1 MNRGSDHC
9 HRSVTGIVNIWV
21 LGIAIALAPIAL
33 APSAFAQQAQTD
45 GQGNWGQAGPPPD
58 AQNGQAPPPPA
69 DAQNNQAPDAAP
81 PPPAPPANA
90 PGQQPPQQQNGQA
103 APQSQSGQWGQ
114 AGPPPD
120 VQNGQIPPQPQGQA
134 GRAPYQPNQQYQQPY
149 QNQSYQN
156 QEQYSLPSG
165 PVTLSSG
172 TLLQVRISEPMDTK
186 KLQPGDLF
194 RATVAQS
201 VYIRNQLAIP
211 RGAEITGRVID
222 VKKPGELK
230 GSAGLTL
237 QISSLN
243 LGGRSYPLVS
253 DSWSMEGPGK
263 GAYTAGNT
271 VGGAALGAVIGAI
284 AGGGPG
290 AAIGAVA
297 GTGVGLGASAASPGP
312 RGVIPPES
320 VLAFRLTQPLT
331 LDPVSAQ
338 EARELEQNS
347 APPQRSYPRAY
358 PPYPPPPPYA
368 YYSGPYGY
376 PPYPYAYARPYPYA
390 YAYPY
395 PYVRYYRRY

>member
-1 MNRGSDHC
+1 M
-9 HRSVTGIVNIWV
+9 
-21 LGIAIALAPIAL
+21 
-33 APSAFAQQAQTD
+33 
-45 GQGNWGQAGPPPD
+45 
-58 AQNGQAPPPPA
+58 QNGQ
-69 DAQNNQAPDAAP
+69 
-81 PPPAPPANA
+81 
-90 PGQQPPQQQNGQA
+90 
-103 APQSQSGQWGQ
+103 
-114 AGPPPD
+114 
-120 VQNGQIPPQPQGQA
+120 VPPQPQGQA
-134 GRAPYQPNQQYQQPY
+134 GRAPYQPNQQPY
-149 QNQSYQN
+149 QNQPYQN

-172 TLLQVRISEPMDTK
+172 TVLQVRTSEPLDTK

-237 QISSLN
+237 QVSSLN

-263 GAYTAGNT
+263 GGYTAGNT

-297 GTGVGLGASAASPGP
+297 GTGVGLGASAASSGP

-331 LDPVSAQ
+331 LDPVSGQ

-347 APPQRSYPRAY
+347 APPQRPYPPRAY

-376 PPYPYAYARPYPYA
+376 PPYPYAYAYPYPYG